1 MAISFV
7 VSYTFSP
14 STTISSSQVN
24 TNTNDV
30 AAVFQGLE
38 GRTKSFA
45 ALQVDATPSFAADVA
60 RKDYVDH
67 YSAYRRPVLQYGSAT
82 TVAVESGL
90 DGTSGDIPIVFP
102 DGQLR
107 TETSTTRT
115 TFNITRNA
123 VLVTSGAQSGLTGAT
138 SEANDT
144 WYALYAVKV
153 TDSSTLWVTVGSTV
167 LPLRA
172 NFATLN
178 TAYQTN
184 GWIYLGLIRNGSVS
198 TQSTD
203 IVPFVMA
210 GNFTWFYNANT
221 AANLNGFEYDV
232 AGLRFADQSASA
244 TSLTYSATR
253 GTTSTDIP
261 NNIAF
266 THFHGG
272 TETSTGNIF
281 YLFTSAGTTG
291 RLLSKDLADH
301 SGADANGWVRADD
314 GAAVVSSSGNIAA
327 SIMLDGFVDGVLGI
341 GSNPLL

>member
-1 MAISFV
+1 MALNFV

-38 GRTKSFA
+38 AVTKSFA
-45 ALQVDATPSFAADVA
+45 RLQVDATPTVAADVV

-67 YSAYRRPVLQYGSAT
+67 YSAWRRPVLQYASAT

-102 DGQLR
+102 DGSIR

-123 VLVTSGAQSGLTGAT
+123 VLTTSGAQSGLTGAT
-138 SEANDT
+138 SEANNT

-167 LPLRA
+167 LPLQA
-172 NFATLN
+172 NYATLN

-184 GWIYLGLIRNGSVS
+184 GWVYLGVIRNGDNSG
-198 TQSTD
+198 TIGD
-203 IVPFVMA
+203 ILAFDQC
-210 GNFTWFYNANT
+210 GNTVIFRNACT
-221 AANLNGFEYDV
+221 AAVGGV
-232 AGLRFADQSASA
+232 AVGLRLASTA
-244 TSLTYSATR
+244 GAVTLTWAY
-253 GTTSTDIP
+253 
-261 NNIAF
+261 
-266 THFHGG
+266 
-272 TETSTGNIF
+272 
-281 YLFTSAGTTG
+281 SAGTGTTNVPNHLKLG
-291 RLLSKDLADH
+291 IVLYN
-301 SGADANGWVRADD
+301 GAPRV
-314 GAAVVSSSGNIAA
+314 AAVYALGNSGFNQLYSGISGNGA
-327 SIMLDGFVDGVLGI
+327 SAGVRSTATISLLGGIGLSDTEGGTSNAMDLNLIGWVDGVLGI